1 MRHNYNEDRTFTESM
16 PFGEF
21 VRKKRRIMGYNQTDF
36 AKRLGVDQGTISMW
50 ELGITSPPIDKAKDI
65 ALMLGGEILIKNY
78 MDGAPDCPFGY
89 NPWQE

>member
-1 MRHNYNEDRTFTESM
+1 MRHNYKEDDTFTENM

-21 VRKKRRIMGYNQTDF
+21 VRKKRRIMGYNQMDF
-36 AKRLGVDQGTISMW
+36 AKRLGINQGTLSMW
-50 ELGITSPPIDKAKDI
+50 ELGVTSPPIDDAKDI

-78 MDGAPDCPFGY
+78 MVGTPECPLGY